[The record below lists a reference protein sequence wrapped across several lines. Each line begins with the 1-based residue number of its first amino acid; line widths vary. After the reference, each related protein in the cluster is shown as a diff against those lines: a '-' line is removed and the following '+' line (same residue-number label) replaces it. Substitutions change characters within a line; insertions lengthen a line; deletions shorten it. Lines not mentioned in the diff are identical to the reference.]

1 MNLTNWRSQIRKGLI
16 EFCLL
21 SIIEQKGQAYGL
33 EMLEGLAQANLTISE
48 GTLYP
53 LLSRLVREKYLLPKW
68 VTPETGNP
76 RKYYCLSEQG
86 RKTYLEMKTEWKSI
100 NNAVE
105 RLLDDNNKSGGT
117 RDEQPEGPTA
127 TQ

>member
-21 SIIEQKGQAYGL
+21 SIIDDKGQAYGL
-33 EMLEGLAQANLTISE
+33 EMLEGLGKANLTISE

-53 LLSRLVREKYLLPKW
+53 LLSRLVRDKILLPKW

-76 RKYYCLSEQG
+76 RKYYCLSDLGQ
-86 RKTYLEMKTEWKSI
+86 KTFIEMKKEWKTI
-100 NNAVE
+100 TEAVD
-105 RLLDDNNKSGGT
+105 RLTETSKSGGKE
-117 RDEQPEGPTA
+117 DD
-127 TQ
+127 